1 MGKPLVKIVAGFA
14 GLVALGLV
22 GYLMHKYGLGN
33 PKRDRFRDGINA
45 SSQLRTGLGLDCN
58 LTVDVVPDTDE
69 QVLVTVVYP
78 KPPTDPGLIRDLM
91 RNTNQIVRRNVHNV
105 RDVKVV
111 LGVEREVLPS
121 WDGGVAVAGAPVPVG
136 VKPPAPDAPP
146 KNDAPAPAPAPA
158 KKPAKPNGPS
168 GTVTLVT
175 FPNATVLEGK
185 NSLGTTP
192 LFNLELSTGTHLL
205 TLIGDDGLK
214 HRLSLPVK
222 QGKNAP
228 LKLELADLPAK

>member
-1 MGKPLVKIVAGFA
+1 MGKPLVKMVAAFA

-22 GYLMHKYGLGN
+22 AYLLHKYGLGN
-33 PKRDRFRDGINA
+33 PTRDRFRDGINA
-45 SSQLRTGLGLDCN
+45 SAELRQGLGLDVN
-58 LTVDVVPDTDE
+58 LRVDLVPDTDE

-91 RNTNQIVRRNVHNV
+91 RNTNQIVRRHVHNV

-111 LGVEREVLPS
+111 LGVERDVIPS
-121 WDGGVAVAGAPVPVG
+121 WDGGVAVSGAPVPVG
-136 VKPPAPDAPP
+136 VKQPTPDPP
-146 KNDAPAPAPAPA
+146 KNDPPPSA
-158 KKPAKPNGPS
+158 KKPAKPKGPS

-175 FPNATVLEGK
+175 FPNATVMEGK

-192 LFNLELSTGTHLL
+192 LFNLELTAGTHLL
-205 TLIGDDGLK
+205 TLIGEDGAK

-228 LKLELADLPAK
+228 LKLDLADLPAK